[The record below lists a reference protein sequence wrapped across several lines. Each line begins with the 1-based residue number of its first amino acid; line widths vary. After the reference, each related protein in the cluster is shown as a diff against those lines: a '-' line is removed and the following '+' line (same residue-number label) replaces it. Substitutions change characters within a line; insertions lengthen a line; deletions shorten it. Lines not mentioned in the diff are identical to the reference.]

1 MNNNLY
7 DQIVADRGK
16 LQNWMSRIPGL
27 RGYQEKGARRDADR
41 MIREY
46 IAGQLESRLN
56 RFVGLEKQ
64 ILQSGGMAL
73 MSQSRDAKTKFQ
85 TYIGKVKAAAPG
97 YSGFF
102 AAVKIGDE
110 ELERLYAFDEAQIR
124 YLDQFDEKLDA
135 LEQAAQSGEGLEAAI
150 QDVYNLSQE
159 AMQAFELRDDVLTNL
174 NNRYM

>member
-1 MNNNLY
+1 MNNSLY

-16 LQNWMSRIPGL
+16 LQNWMNRIPGL

-46 IAGQLESRLN
+46 IAGQLQGRLD

-73 MSQSRDAKTKFQ
+73 MSQSREAKTKFQ
-85 TYIGKVKAAAPG
+85 TYIDKVKAAAPG

-110 ELERLYAFDEAQIR
+110 ELERLYAFDEAQMR
-124 YLDQFDEKLDA
+124 YLDQFDLKLDA
-135 LEQAAQSGEGLEAAI
+135 LEEAAQAGEGLEAAI
-150 QDVYNLSQE
+150 QDVYNLAQE
-159 AMQAFELRDDVLTNL
+159 AMRAFEMREDVLTNL
-174 NNRYM
+174 NNQYM